1 MNVRD
6 LISNLVQEEW
16 NQWTLVVEKIMRIHK
31 YLLTQLIIDEVE
43 AIACLDHQNWLKTP
57 QWRRKQN
64 RERLVESEREQI
76 DFVFFFFLVDMAF
89 FNINNFFFLNLSS
102 HISLKCASSAPSLTC
117 KHFPLVSWWNGPN
130 WLQVENNRV

>member
-1 MNVRD
+1 MNVWD

-16 NQWTLVVEKIMRIHK
+16 NQWTLVVEKIMRVHK

-76 DFVFFFFLVDMAF
+76 DFVFFFFLVDVAF
-89 FNINNFFFLNLSS
+89 FNINNFFFNLSS